1 MTIII
6 PHGKTAEEAMAIVDR
21 SANTLFES
29 TAGPHVQLTDKT
41 RSWNGPT
48 MNFGLTARLGF
59 IAVPISGTIVVD
71 AINVTV
77 NCVLPALVNQFIGEE
92 KIRAGLDRRVRAMLT
107 PQVTS

>member
-6 PHGKTAEEAMAIVDR
+6 PHGTTAEKAIAIVDD

-48 MNFGLTARLGF
+48 MDFSVTARVGF

-71 AINVTV
+71 ATNVTV
-77 NCVLPALVNQFIGEE
+77 NCQLPALVNQFIGEE
-92 KIRAGLDRRVRAMLT
+92 KVRAGLDRRVRAMLT
-107 PQVTS
+107 PQ

>member
-21 SANTLFES
+21 SASSLFES
-29 TAGPHVQLTDKT
+29 AAGPHVQLTDKT

-48 MNFGLTARLGF
+48 MDFGLTARVGF
-59 IAVPISGTIVVD
+59 IAVPISGTVLVD
-71 AINVTV
+71 STNVTV

-107 PQVTS
+107 SQ

>member
-48 MNFGLTARLGF
+48 MNFGLTARVGF

>member
-6 PHGKTAEEAMAIVDR
+6 PHGKTAEEATAIVDR

-48 MNFGLTARLGF
+48 MNFGVTARVGF

-107 PQVTS
+107 PQ

>member
-6 PHGKTAEEAMAIVDR
+6 PHGKTAEEAMATVDR

-48 MNFGLTARLGF
+48 MNFGLTARVGF